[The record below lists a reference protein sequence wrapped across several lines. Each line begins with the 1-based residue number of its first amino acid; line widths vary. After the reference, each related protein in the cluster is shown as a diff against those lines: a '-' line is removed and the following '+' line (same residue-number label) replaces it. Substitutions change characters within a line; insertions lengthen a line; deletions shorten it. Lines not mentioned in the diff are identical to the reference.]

1 MFCARDHFGV
11 KPFYY
16 YRSDR
21 LFAFASEI
29 KGLLCVPDVP
39 HRLNEVR
46 VADYLVPMFDDKEIT
61 FYQGIL
67 RLPPAHSMT
76 VSRTGVQL
84 KPYWALDATREIRYR
99 SNEEYADAFR
109 EIFTEAVRCRL
120 RSAYPVGSMLSGG
133 LDSSSVVCV
142 ARELLAGQGNG
153 RLHTFSAVFDDVPE
167 CDESVY
173 FKAVAAQG
181 GLEPHYVPGERVNRG
196 SDLDHLLWHQ
206 DEPFSAPYAFLYR
219 ALYRDAHDH
228 GVRVVLDGIDG
239 DSAVSHGVAYLTEL
253 ACAGRWVALASEVT
267 SFARRRN
274 SSSWAILRQWVLRP
288 LVPALILQVAR
299 TLRGRRGPPWGADTI
314 VNPAFAQQIGLA
326 ARYEELRKPR
336 LKPARTSKEHHLQWL
351 TRGVYPFMLEV
362 IDRAAAA
369 HSVEPRHVCFD
380 IRLAEF
386 CLALPGEQ
394 KLSQGWTRMVMR
406 RAMAGVLP
414 EEVRSRV
421 GKSGLSPAFTRSLLD
436 CNGRS
441 AEDVILK
448 DTDGISKYV
457 DLDVIRKACER
468 STSQGDYNDVLKVW
482 WTAVLVA
489 WLRQA
494 ELIAC
499 GEGESDGER
508 EKKTRG
514 RPEYTGGTKETLS
527 RAETDNPRH
536 SAGPYEDRYR
546 CTY

>member
-1 MFCARDHFGV
+1 
-11 KPFYY
+11 
-16 YRSDR
+16 
-21 LFAFASEI
+21 
-29 KGLLCVPDVP
+29 
-39 HRLNEVR
+39 
-46 VADYLVPMFDDKEIT
+46 MFDDKEIT

-76 VSRTGVQL
+76 VSRTGVPL

-181 GLEPHYVPGERVNRG
+181 GLAPHYVPGERVNRG

-274 SSSWAILRQWVLRP
+274 SSSWAILRQ
-288 LVPALILQVAR
+288 
-299 TLRGRRGPPWGADTI
+299 
-314 VNPAFAQQIGLA
+314 
-326 ARYEELRKPR
+326 
-336 LKPARTSKEHHLQWL
+336 
-351 TRGVYPFMLEV
+351 
-362 IDRAAAA
+362 
-369 HSVEPRHVCFD
+369 
-380 IRLAEF
+380 
-386 CLALPGEQ
+386 
-394 KLSQGWTRMVMR
+394 
-406 RAMAGVLP
+406 
-414 EEVRSRV
+414 
-421 GKSGLSPAFTRSLLD
+421 
-436 CNGRS
+436 
-441 AEDVILK
+441 
-448 DTDGISKYV
+448 
-457 DLDVIRKACER
+457 
-468 STSQGDYNDVLKVW
+468 
-482 WTAVLVA
+482 
-489 WLRQA
+489 
-494 ELIAC
+494 
-499 GEGESDGER
+499 
-508 EKKTRG
+508 
-514 RPEYTGGTKETLS
+514 
-527 RAETDNPRH
+527 
-536 SAGPYEDRYR
+536 
-546 CTY
+546 